1 MIYAVEF
8 LLSPVGRMSERH
20 LQTSVQDWLSKLC
33 DGYPMSPVE
42 LVKQGLDYFT
52 TFNDY
57 FATFNIALPDDA
69 DPGALT
75 ELIRARASGAMTDIV
90 VWSDTV
96 KIARAERGAR
106 PPFKSRHITRRAT
119 TPHGGCEA
127 AGRCVEPVPAEE
139 RCR

>member
-42 LVKQGLDYFT
+42 LVKQDFDYFT
-52 TFNDY
+52 TFNI
-57 FATFNIALPDDA
+57 TLPDDA

-75 ELIRARASGAMTDIV
+75 ELICARASGAMTDIV

-127 AGRCVEPVPAEE
+127 ARRCVEPVPRGEK
-139 RCR
+139 CR